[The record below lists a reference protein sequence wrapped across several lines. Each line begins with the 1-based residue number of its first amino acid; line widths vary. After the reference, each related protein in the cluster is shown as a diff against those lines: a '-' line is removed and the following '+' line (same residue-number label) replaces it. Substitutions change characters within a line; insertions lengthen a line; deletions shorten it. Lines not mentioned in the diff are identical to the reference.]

1 METDEIL
8 DKIEER
14 LKIYRDML
22 EEQGEK
28 SEVFHYH
35 ATGVRGALRLIE
47 EIRSGEYTD

>member
-1 METDEIL
+1 MGSDELL

-14 LKIYRDML
+14 LTIYRDML
-22 EEQGEK
+22 EEQGEQ

-47 EIRSGEYTD
+47 EIRTGEYTD